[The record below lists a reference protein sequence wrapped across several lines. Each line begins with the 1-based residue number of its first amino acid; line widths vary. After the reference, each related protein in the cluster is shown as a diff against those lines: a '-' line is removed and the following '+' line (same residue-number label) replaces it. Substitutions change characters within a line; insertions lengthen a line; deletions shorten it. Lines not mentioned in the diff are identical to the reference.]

1 MEEVWTKSF
10 EVEGRVFEAV
20 CMRRPFR
27 EGFEVHIDVDGET
40 LTFAELGYGDT
51 ALLEKARAVVE
62 DHLARRRAKKD
73 DR

>member
-10 EVEGRVFEAV
+10 EVAGRVFQAV

-27 EGFEVHIDVDGET
+27 EGFEVHIEVDGEL

-51 ALLEKARAVVE
+51 ALLEKARSVVE
-62 DHLARRRAKKD
+62 QHLISKK
-73 DR
+73 R

>member
-10 EVEGRVFEAV
+10 EVAGRTFEAV

-27 EGFEVHIDVDGET
+27 EGFEVHIDVDGEI
-40 LTFAELGYGDT
+40 LTFAELGYGDS

-62 DHLARRRAKKD
+62 AYLVERSKK
-73 DR
+73 

>member
-10 EVEGRVFEAV
+10 EVLGRTFEAV

-27 EGFEVHIDVDGET
+27 EGFEVRIEVDGEV

-51 ALLEKARAVVE
+51 ALLEKARSVVE
-62 DHLARRRAKKD
+62 EHLLKKHKG
-73 DR
+73 

>member
-10 EVEGRVFEAV
+10 EVNGRAFEAV

-27 EGFEVHIDVDGET
+27 EGFEVRIDVDGET

-62 DHLARRRAKKD
+62 AHLAKRDKE
-73 DR
+73 

>member
-10 EVEGRVFEAV
+10 EVAGRVFEAV

-51 ALLEKARAVVE
+51 ALLEKARAIVE
-62 DHLARRRAKKD
+62 NYLATREADKER
-73 DR
+73 

>member
-10 EVEGRVFEAV
+10 EVTGRTFEAV

-27 EGFEVHIDVDGET
+27 EGFEVRIEVDGEV

-51 ALLEKARAVVE
+51 ALLEKAKAVVE
-62 DHLARRRAKKD
+62 AHLAKGAKG
-73 DR
+73 